1 MAVSPPFSIA
11 ETLPAETD
19 LISIFPGQE
28 HPFRDTVESWLTF
41 LSDPTT
47 GLLKS
52 TAFDFPFEI
61 TNSAAGTFILLE
73 STEGG
78 AAASPIIELYR
89 NSASPAAADV
99 LGTVI
104 FYGEDSAGNK
114 QEYGRIA
121 AAIADTTSTSE
132 DGTLTFSAMVAG
144 SAADRLTLNAAGV
157 TIGGTLSYAGA
168 IAGLTGTGALD
179 SGSITSGFGAINIGA
194 DPLTAGAIAGTTG
207 TFSGAV
213 SAAAISGTTGTFSG
227 AISGVTGT
235 FSGAIQGTTGT
246 FSGAVSGD
254 SFASSLGA
262 VGAPSYTF
270 TGDLNTGMWSPAAD
284 IIAWSADGTEMS
296 RLSTF
301 GWKIGKTTSDY
312 TVAGFEAFPSGFLA
326 LTTASSSNVL
336 QINRQDNDG
345 ALVSF
350 LQANVAEGSISVSG
364 TTVTYGSFSGSH
376 ESQLAYPAQRGQ
388 MLRGTILESVDALCN
403 WYDRGE
409 LLAKVKVSDMAGS
422 RSVYGVFFD
431 WYDGDAEDD
440 TLNVASLGAFC
451 IRIAPG
457 EQVHNGD
464 LIESNGDGCGRVQA
478 DDLMRSSTVAKITVA
493 IPIDTYP
500 DRSSVYPCTLHCG

>member
-11 ETLPAETD
+11 ETLPLATD
-19 LISIFPGQE
+19 LISIYPGQSQ
-28 HPFRDTVESWLTF
+28 PFRDTVESWLTF
-41 LSDPTT
+41 LSDPAT

-52 TAFDFPFEI
+52 TAFAFPLEI

-78 AAASPIIELYR
+78 AAASPIMELYR

-121 AAIADTTSTSE
+121 ASIADTTSTSE

-144 SAADRLTLNAAGV
+144 SSADRLTLNAAGV
-157 TIGGTLSYAGA
+157 TVGGTLTYAGS
-168 IAGLTGTGALD
+168 ITGLVGTGALD
-179 SGSITSGFGAINIGA
+179 AGSITSGFGSINIGA
-194 DPLTAGAIAGTTG
+194 DALTAGAISGTTG
-207 TFSGAV
+207 TFSGAL
-213 SAAAISGTTGTFSG
+213 SATSGAFSGAVSGTTGTFSG

-235 FSGAIQGTTGT
+235 FSGA
-246 FSGAVSGD
+246 VSGD
-254 SFASSLGA
+254 SFASSLGT

-270 TGDLNTGMWSPAAD
+270 TGDLNTGMWSPAAN
-284 IIAWSADGTEMS
+284 IIAWSAAGTEMS

-312 TVAGFEAFPSGFLA
+312 TIAGFEAFPSGFLA

-336 QINRQDNDG
+336 QINRQDDDG

-500 DRSSVYPCTLHCG
+500 DGSSVYPCTLHCG